1 MKRNV
6 ILRYLMAV
14 LMMAAA
20 GEVCAQVKVEGSERG
35 KKAVVSAGK
44 VGSAREY
51 MELLW
56 QAGEVVREESL
67 RVMGGVD
74 SCFVSMEIPDG
85 VWARMQGKSYLEN
98 PYIGR
103 EDLRLVRVLHHD
115 GQGEV
120 RMGEMVCNRLIAHR
134 LVLIMRQLY
143 DAGYGIER
151 MVLPDVYDADDERQ
165 MTANNSSCFCYRRV
179 AGSKKL
185 SNHARGLAVDINPLY
200 NPHCR
205 PGRFGRLVVHPS
217 AGRKYSDRSLQFPY
231 KIVQGDVCYRAFTR
245 QGFSW
250 GGAWRNSKDYQ
261 HFEWGD
267 D

>member
-6 ILRYLMAV
+6 ILRYVMAV
-14 LMMAAA
+14 LMMAVA

-35 KKAVVSAGK
+35 KKAVVIGGK
-44 VGSAREY
+44 KAMGAAREKLLDAVSGSALSITDFKLYGKEASY
-51 MELLW
+51 EAAAVLEKDP
-56 QAGEVVREESL
+56 AVREADMIFA
-67 RVMGGVD
+67 VGG
-74 SCFVSMEIPDG
+74 
-85 VWARMQGKSYLEN
+85 GKA
-98 PYIGR
+98 
-103 EDLRLVRVLHHD
+103 
-115 GQGEV
+115 
-120 RMGEMVCNRLIAHR
+120 CNRLIAHR